1 MAIYTRGKNK
11 TWWVRLTPP
20 NGGKPIQKTTGT
32 THKREAQEFH
42 DRLKSELWRVKHFDA
57 KIERTW
63 PEAVVRWSQE
73 QGHRKSPE
81 DDLKYLR
88 WLDPYLRDKT
98 LGQIDRRLID
108 HLKAEKLK
116 TGVCNAT
123 VNHVLGFL
131 RSVLNRARDD
141 WEWIETR
148 PTITLLP
155 ESTKRVRWITHEE
168 AERLFKELTEHVEPM
183 ARFTLA
189 TGLRMSNVTGLQ
201 WDQID
206 MQRRCAWVHGDQAK
220 SGHDL
225 AVPLNADALAVIRQQ
240 LGKHPTNVFTY
251 KGRPIQKA
259 NRGGWR
265 DALKRAG
272 IEDFRWHDLR
282 HTWASWH
289 IQNGTPLKVLQEL
302 GGWAN
307 LSMVM
312 RYAHLSS
319 DHLMAYADN
328 VSEKRA
334 VTNLLQV
341 ANAET
346 LKSA

>member
-1 MAIYTRGKNK
+1 MAIYERGKTK
-11 TWWVRLTPP
+11 TWWVNVTDPDGRR
-20 NGGKPIQKTTGT
+20 IQKPTGT
-32 THKREAQEFH
+32 TNKKEAQEYH
-42 DRLKSELWRVKHFDA
+42 DRLKSELWRVRHFDA

-73 QGHRKSPE
+73 QGHRKSPR

-88 WLDPYLRDKT
+88 WLDPYLQAKT
-98 LGQIDRRLID
+98 LGQIDRKLID
-108 HLKAEKLK
+108 YLKAEKLK
-116 TGVCNAT
+116 TGVSNAT

-148 PTITLLP
+148 PTIKLLP
-155 ESTKRVRWITHEE
+155 VSKKRVRWITHEE
-168 AERLFKELTEHVEPM
+168 AERLFKELSDHVEAM

-201 WDQID
+201 WEQID
-206 MQRRCAWVHGDQAK
+206 MQRRCAWIHGDQAK
-220 SGHDL
+220 AGKDI
-225 AVPLNADALAVIRQQ
+225 AVPLNNDALVVIRQQ
-240 LGKHPTNVFTY
+240 IGKHPTNVFTY
-251 KGRPIQKA
+251 KGNPIQKA

-282 HTWASWH
+282 YTWASWYV
-289 IQNGTPLKVLQEL
+289 QAGTPLKVLQEL
-302 GGWAN
+302 GGWAD
-307 LSMVM
+307 LSMVL
-312 RYAHLSS
+312 RYA
-319 DHLMAYADN
+319 
-328 VSEKRA
+328 EP
-334 VTNLLQV
+334 
-341 ANAET
+341 